1 MSSAPAPAQASGAGS
16 APRPPRGGHDVLR
29 EAHKIYAADV
39 AALARTSIET
49 TNDLFEFSDYVS
61 RAESQAFQ
69 DRRAEWLTKFDSV
82 LADLFERRIAGTPRK
97 GRRPDFDA
105 SLASLRVLTAFD
117 HEKQV
122 ALTAATG
129 FLVRFT
135 KRELE
140 ALDLRVA
147 ELLGERVTRELDNPF
162 SPTYLLDALGV
173 TSRAIYPVA
182 KIWRPLM
189 ERVVADITPSA
200 NKIYIRLNRFLADRN
215 VLPDIKAALR
225 ARSDLWPDDDR
236 DLLPAFSRLMSEA
249 GPMPTD
255 IVIPPSFSDPG
266 SPLALRFADKLPSQ
280 RAAAWGP
287 GAAGAVPLPE
297 GTVPIPAEAAA
308 GLAAAPQV
316 IAGLTALTKLASRV
330 PGDAGGEPTAAPG
343 EMPSIDPLMALGANS
358 PLFSLLARWQRL
370 DLPAAI
376 AQAAPRAADGA
387 AVEVPRNLVP
397 YIRLAIADQLE
408 HDTDRITMDVIALLF
423 DYVFRDPSIP
433 DSLRELFGRL
443 QVPVVKVGLLD
454 RTFFSDRAHPAR
466 RFLDHLSGAAIGANG
481 DPRYFDAFRGTATA
495 LIDTVCYSFEID
507 VSVFAEAD
515 RKLVAFIE
523 SEQRSTAAAAEP
535 DVASALAGES
545 GEGDRS
551 AVRSQLRDKLSGV
564 VVPFEVRSFAE
575 TVWVDHLAAIR
586 KFEGQDGAGFAS
598 GLKTVDDLLWS
609 ITAKERTAQKARLT
623 RMVPGLVLSLRNG
636 CKAVGLTPERS
647 KPFFDELY
655 RLHIEAIKP
664 AAAKAEAEA
673 RAAAEAEAPAAA
685 AANGLPPGANVH
697 DFANDMVLGTW
708 VAFETAEGRVNAR
721 LHWISPMRTRYVFTS
736 RLRSRAF
743 VHSPEELA
751 WEFANGRAA
760 LVMEPVPLV
769 DRAVSAAL
777 DRIGTQRPPA
787 QPEPAVAGARA

>member
-1 MSSAPAPAQASGAGS
+1 M
-16 APRPPRGGHDVLR
+16 
-29 EAHKIYAADV
+29 YAADV
-39 AALARTSIET
+39 AALARTSVET
-49 TNDLFEFSDYVS
+49 MNDLFELSDYVS
-61 RAESQAFQ
+61 RAEAQEFQ
-69 DRRAEWLTKFDSV
+69 DKRGEWLKKFDVV
-82 LADLFERRIAGTPRK
+82 LAELFERRLAGTHRR

-117 HEKQV
+117 HDKQA

-147 ELLGERVTRELDNPF
+147 ELLGERATRELDNPF
-162 SPTYLLDALGV
+162 STTYLLDAFGV
-173 TSRAIYPVA
+173 TSRAVYPVA

-189 ERVVADITPSA
+189 ERLVADITPSA
-200 NKIYIRLNRFLADRN
+200 NKVYIRLNRFLADRN

-225 ARSDLWPDDDR
+225 AKSDLWPEDDK

-249 GPMPTD
+249 GPLPTD
-255 IVIPPSFSDPG
+255 IVIPSSFSEPN
-266 SPLALRFADKLPSQ
+266 SPLALKFADRFPSQ
-280 RAAAWGP
+280 RAGDAAR
-287 GAAGAVPLPE
+287 AGAPSLPE
-297 GTVPIPAEAAA
+297 GTVPFPAEAAA

-316 IAGLTALTKLASRV
+316 IAGLAALSKIAAQV
-330 PGDAGGEPTAAPG
+330 PAAAPGADGGAPVLG

-358 PLFSLLARWQRL
+358 PLFKLLAQWQRL

-376 AQAAPRAADGA
+376 AQAAPKSADGA
-387 AVEVPRNLVP
+387 AVEIPRNLVP

-433 DSLRELFGRL
+433 ESLRELFGRL

-454 RTFFSDRAHPAR
+454 RTFFSDRNHPAR
-466 RFLDHLSGAAIGANG
+466 RFLDHLSSAAIGANG
-481 DPRYFDAFRGTATA
+481 DPRYFEAFRRTATTV
-495 LIDTVCYSFEID
+495 IDDVCYSFEID
-507 VSVFAEAD
+507 VAAFAQAD
-515 RKLVAFIE
+515 RKLIAFIE
-523 SEQRSTAAAAEP
+523 SEQRSTETAAQP
-535 DVASALAGES
+535 DVATALASE
-545 GEGDRS
+545 EKEEDRS
-551 AVRSQLRDKLSGV
+551 VVRAQVRDRLGGV
-564 VVPFEVRSFAE
+564 EVPFEVRSFTE
-575 TVWVDHLAAIR
+575 TIWADYLAAVR
-586 KFEGQDGAGFAS
+586 KREGPEGDGLAN
-598 GLKTVDDLLWS
+598 GLKTIDDLLWS
-609 ITAKERTAQKARLT
+609 ITAKERTGQKARLT
-623 RMVPGLVLSLRNG
+623 RMVPGLVASLRNG
-636 CKAVGLTPERS
+636 CKALGLAPERS

-664 AAAKAEAEA
+664 VAAKP
-673 RAAAEAEAPAAA
+673 AAEAAVEEQAPPAPTPH
-685 AANGLPPGANVH
+685 GLPANANVH
-697 DFANDMVLGTW
+697 DFVNDMVLGTW
-708 VAFETAEGRVNAR
+708 LAFDTPEGRVNAR

-751 WEFANGRAA
+751 WELKNGRAA

-777 DRIGTQRPPA
+777 DRIGAQRPGKA
-787 QPEPAVAGARA
+787 A

>member
-1 MSSAPAPAQASGAGS
+1 M
-16 APRPPRGGHDVLR
+16 
-29 EAHKIYAADV
+29 YAADF

-49 TNDLFEFSDYVS
+49 TNDLFELSDYVS
-61 RAESQAFQ
+61 RAEAQEFQ
-69 DRRAEWLTKFDSV
+69 DRRGEWIAKFDDV
-82 LADLFERRIAGTPRK
+82 LADLFERRVAGTHRK

-117 HEKQV
+117 HDKQA

-129 FLVRFT
+129 FLMRFT

-147 ELLGERVTRELDNPF
+147 ELLGERAGRDLDNPF

-173 TSRAIYPVA
+173 TSRAVYPVA

-189 ERVVADITPSA
+189 ERLVADITPSA
-200 NKIYIRLNRFLADRN
+200 NKVYIRLNRFLADRD

-225 ARSDLWPDDDR
+225 AKSDLWPEDDK

-255 IVIPPSFSDPG
+255 IVIPPSFSDPK
-266 SPLALRFADKLPSQ
+266 SPLALKFADKLPSQ
-280 RAAAWGP
+280 RVPAAAAEAP
-287 GAAGAVPLPE
+287 SPE
-297 GTVPIPAEAAA
+297 GGVAIPAEAAA
-308 GLAAAPQV
+308 GIAAAPQV
-316 IAGLTALTKLASRV
+316 IAGLAALSKIAAQAPGAAS
-330 PGDAGGEPTAAPG
+330 DSAGAVPG

-358 PLFSLLARWQRL
+358 PLFKLLAQWQRL
-370 DLPAAI
+370 DLPSAI
-376 AQAAPRAADGA
+376 AQSAPKSPDGG
-387 AVEVPRNLVP
+387 AVDVPRNLVP

-433 DSLRELFGRL
+433 ESLRELFGRL

-454 RTFFSDRAHPAR
+454 RTFFSDRSHPAR
-466 RFLDHLSGAAIGANG
+466 QFLDHLAAAAIGANG
-481 DPRYFDAFRGTATA
+481 DARYFEAFRRVATSV
-495 LIDTVCYSFEID
+495 IDDVCYSFEID
-507 VSVFAEAD
+507 VAAFAQAD
-515 RKLVAFIE
+515 RKLLAFIE
-523 SEQRSTAAAAEP
+523 TERRSTETAAQP
-535 DVASALAGES
+535 DVATALASEEK
-545 GEGDRS
+545 EGDRS
-551 AVRSQLRDKLSGV
+551 AVRAQVRDKLAGIE
-564 VVPFEVRSFAE
+564 VPFEVRSFAE
-575 TVWVDHLAAIR
+575 TVWADYLATLRAR
-586 KFEGQDGAGFAS
+586 EGPDGAGVAN

-609 ITAKERTAQKARLT
+609 ITAKERTGQKARLT
-623 RMVPGLVLSLRNG
+623 KMVPGLVVSLRNG
-636 CKAVGLTPERS
+636 CKALGLAPERA

-664 AAAKAEAEA
+664 VAAKPAAD
-673 RAAAEAEAPAAA
+673 AAEAPPPAERAE
-685 AANGLPPGANVH
+685 NGLPANVNLH
-697 DFANDMVLGTW
+697 DFVNDMVLGTW
-708 VAFETAEGRVNAR
+708 LAFDTPEGRVNAR

-751 WEFANGRAA
+751 WELSNGRAA

-777 DRIGTQRPPA
+777 DRIGAQRPEKA
-787 QPEPAVAGARA
+787 A